1 MAYLRWFYKSWNV
14 LWTFIGVLVLTVAIL
29 IGATF
34 GLMQLQPVKDR
45 IAVELQ
51 KQFNEKYQGVINMGD
66 IRGILPFQLELNNV
80 KVYPDSATFTPVI
93 QTLKV
98 NASLDIWSLF
108 QKRLVVNALQIE
120 EPTAIFDSE
129 SEFSAEQAFILK
141 PTREESSSGE
151 SDFTKEFGIQLII
164 PSVKINDG
172 SLVIRHAFKPGNS
185 FNSADSLQIKDLHMD
200 MFFEFTDEQRF
211 IDMNMVSFNTSEALL
226 NRVEIFGQIYNDDQF
241 LEFNAINLKT
251 GDSSIRFSGEAD
263 GVNVLEGK
271 IAQQLVKAPVS
282 LNVEQLS
289 LEPAY
294 FAELFPSETQISS
307 HLIGSFVA
315 NGKLDSLN
323 ISYAQVGIGDSFA
336 NLNGYLKGLNSPGNL
351 SYGVTID
358 ALILDENELHAFAPM
373 LTKPQLEAITSTR
386 YEGDVTGNGR
396 ELQTTM
402 LATGPRGEVK
412 ISGALKQA
420 EETSVDFTFS
430 TDSLNLGY
438 LFDPRIQKTNLSLN
452 GNFKS
457 SSFDFKTATGG
468 LVIKSGKG
476 MLDSRDFEQVS
487 ILANWQD
494 GFFEPDI
501 RANFGGSIVT
511 TTGWIDLKNEL
522 PEFSLQ
528 GKAGQI
534 QLNELIQNNKMN
546 PVRADIEYDMD
557 LIGHDLNTLY
567 GQVSLDVTQA
577 VAGDDTLGRH
587 QLYLDLNAPDEQNR
601 VLRFTSTAFDATIN
615 GDFNPADLLA
625 LSSQWEQYFGQNFRK
640 ELLFKQVQSK
650 NDSTRIIQN
659 QSFKVN
665 VRLKDLELITHYYPG
680 FPAIASSAKIT
691 STVNISSERLL
702 FNSTFSDTKTQTRAL
717 SADSLTIQATGGF
730 RRDAAFKDF
739 SGLQIQAHAAELGYG
754 TIRAKGVEVYTN
766 LNQDSLHIRN
776 SIEKLANDASF
787 TFEAEGSL
795 SDDALTLY
803 IQTFD
808 LGTNTYRWR
817 NRNIPMLKY
826 QPDEKLVLKNFQFES
841 DSQFVEINGVFSKA
855 LEDSVD
861 YNIGNVDLQK
871 ISDMFGGRISF
882 GGIMDGRFTTR
893 TLTTVPTIQGDVD
906 VETLTLNGSIF
917 GDVEIRSRYNQ
928 DLNRFDTHVS
938 VTTDST
944 KYPNYFA
951 NNDRKGQ
958 QFDIDGYVLA
968 PKEGNFPN
976 VDSLY
981 QFNID
986 FENIDLWILP
996 LIGPKVFKEGAGLAN
1011 GTGLIWGNLDT
1022 YDFNADF
1029 MVGTE
1034 DAAYLRPKFLETYY
1048 YAQGGLSFTR
1058 DRGLTFKDIYLIDP
1072 SGGNAILSGYYDFND
1087 FGLVDSMN
1095 ISLAMDEFQF
1105 LNSSF
1110 DPTVAFYGKAYGSS
1124 TITISGSNLN
1134 PVLRSEQPIV
1144 VTDFSEI
1151 AIPLLE
1157 ETDFNE
1163 DNRFIRFVD
1172 SFDDEDIQK
1181 GSSTHNGR
1189 TRPNKN
1195 NIEALEVLTFAERF
1209 TLDLQFVANN
1219 SMTVQLI
1226 FDPVTGDIVTA
1237 EGTGRLRI
1245 LLEDEQVSMFGRF
1258 DILGGRYQFVSGDI
1272 FTRKFELES
1281 GGSITWEGDPA
1292 NAKLNLNAIYSA
1304 RPDIN
1309 TLSSGGKRDPEN
1321 SQRVPIDLVL
1331 NIGGTITSIENDFYF
1346 RQPNT
1351 FEAQQS
1357 STLSTQLASINRD
1370 EDLKLLQA
1378 ANFMLMGDF
1387 IPVSSTGETQN
1398 NMFGENLS
1406 GSAAVLNP
1414 LISSQVINPLLSN
1427 QVNSLLNSDLSSLD
1441 VDFNLNTYNQVDL
1454 GVALRLYNDKLILR
1468 REGQITGRQSN
1479 IGDLGATYRINKTF
1493 AVTAFHRQDLTF
1505 GTISSTEQSR
1515 QSQDINGLGLEAKV
1529 SFNTWDEFFNR
1540 LVSPFRKLFGNKE
1553 KNQEDITDN
1562 RQGQDPT

>member
-1 MAYLRWFYKSWNV
+1 
-14 LWTFIGVLVLTVAIL
+14 VAIL
-29 IGATF
+29 IGAVF
-34 GLMQLQPVKDR
+34 GAMQLQPVKDR

-51 KQFNEKYQGVINMGD
+51 EQFNKKYEGVISIGD
-66 IRGILPFQLELNNV
+66 IRGILPFQMELYDV
-80 KVYPDSATFTPVI
+80 KVYPDSATFIPVV

-120 EPTAIFDSE
+120 EPTAVFDRKSG
-129 SEFSAEQAFILK
+129 FSAEQAFIVK
-141 PTREESSSGE
+141 PTGEESSAGE
-151 SDFTKEFGIQLII
+151 SDFTKEFGFQLII
-164 PSVKINDG
+164 PSAKINNG
-172 SLVIRHAFKPGNS
+172 YLVIRHAFKPGNS
-185 FNSADSLQIKDLHMD
+185 FVHSDSLQISDLHMD
-200 MFFEFTDEQRF
+200 MFFEFTEEQRF
-211 IDMNMVSFNTSEALL
+211 IDMNEVSFNASEGLL

-241 LEFNAINLKT
+241 LEFNAINLKA
-251 GDSSIRFSGEAD
+251 GNSSIRFSGEAD
-263 GVNVLEGK
+263 GVNVLDGK
-271 IAQQLVKAPVS
+271 LAEQLVKAPLSV
-282 LNVEQLS
+282 NVEKLS

-294 FAELFPSETQISS
+294 FEEVFPSEIHTPS
-307 HLIGSFVA
+307 HFTGSFVA
-315 NGKLDSLN
+315 SGKLDSLQ
-323 ISYAQVGIGDSFA
+323 ISRAQLGLGDSFA
-336 NLNGYLKGLNSPGNL
+336 NLKGYLKGLNSSGSL
-351 SYGVTID
+351 HYGINVD
-358 ALILDENELHAFAPM
+358 ALILGKDEVQAFAPM
-373 LTKPQLEAITSTR
+373 LTSPQLEALTSTR
-386 YEGDVTGNGR
+386 YEG
-396 ELQTTM
+396 ELMGIGQEVQTTM
-402 LATGPRGEVK
+402 LATGPRGEIKV
-412 ISGALKQA
+412 SGSFKQVA
-420 EETSVDFTFS
+420 QTSVDFTFS
-430 TDSLNLGY
+430 TDSLDLGY
-438 LFDPRIQKTNLSLN
+438 LIDSRIQKTNLSLD
-452 GNFKS
+452 GEFKS
-457 SSFDFKTATGG
+457 SSFDFKKAEGG

-476 MLDSRDFEQVS
+476 MLDNRNFEQVS
-487 ILANWQD
+487 ILAKWQD
-494 GFFEPDI
+494 GFIEPNI

-534 QLNELIQNNKMN
+534 QLNKLIQNKNMN
-546 PVRADIEYDMD
+546 PIRADIEYDMD
-557 LIGHDLNTLY
+557 VIGRDLNTLY
-567 GQVSLDVTQA
+567 GQVSLDITQA
-577 VAGDDTLGRH
+577 VAGSDTLDRH
-587 QLYLDLNAPDEQNR
+587 QLYVDINAPDEPNR
-601 VLRFTSTAFDATIN
+601 VLRFTSTAFDANIQ

-625 LSSQWEQYFGQNFRK
+625 LSSQWEQYFEQSLRK
-640 ELLFKQVQSK
+640 ELLFKQVQPQL
-650 NDSTRIIQN
+650 DSSRVIKN
-659 QSFKVN
+659 QSLTVHA
-665 VRLKDLELITHYYPG
+665 RLKNLGLITHYFPG
-680 FPAIASSAKIT
+680 FPVIASGAKIN
-691 STVNISSERLL
+691 STVNVSSERLL
-702 FNSTFSDTKTQTRAL
+702 FNSTFSDTKTA
-717 SADSLTIQATGGF
+717 SGVFNVDSLVIQTTGGF
-730 RRDAAFKDF
+730 RRDAALKDF
-739 SGLQIQAHAAELGYG
+739 SGLQIQAHAAELAYG
-754 TIRAKGVEVYTN
+754 SIQAKGVEINTN
-766 LNQDSLHIRN
+766 LNQDSLHIRS
-776 SIEKLANDASF
+776 SIKKLANDASF
-787 TFEAEGSL
+787 TFQAEGSI
-795 SDDALTLY
+795 SDNALKLY
-803 IQTFD
+803 IETFD
-808 LGTNTYRWR
+808 LGTNTYHWQ

-826 QPDEKLVLKNFQFES
+826 QPDERLVLKNFQFDS

-855 LEDSVD
+855 LEDSVN
-861 YNIGNVDLQK
+861 YNIGNVNLQK
-871 ISDMFGGRISF
+871 ISDMIGGRIGF

-906 VETLTLNGSIF
+906 VEKLTLDGSIF
-917 GDVEIRSRYNQ
+917 GDVEIRSRFNQ
-928 DLNRFDTHVS
+928 ELNRFDTHLS

-944 KYPNYFA
+944 KYPEYFA
-951 NNDRKGQ
+951 NNDRRGQ

-968 PKEGNFPN
+968 PKEGNFPK
-976 VDSLY
+976 VDSLF
-981 QFNID
+981 QFDVD
-986 FENIDLWILP
+986 FKNIDLWILP
-996 LIGPKVFKEGAGLAN
+996 LIGPKVFEEGAGLAT
-1011 GTGLIWGNLDT
+1011 GTGLIWGNLET

-1029 MVGTE
+1029 MVGAE

-1048 YAQGGLSFTR
+1048 YAQGRLSFTR
-1058 DRGLTFKDIYLIDP
+1058 FQGLTFKDIYLIDP
-1072 SGGNAILSGYYDFND
+1072 SGGSAILSGYYNFND
-1087 FGLVDSMN
+1087 FGPVDSMN

-1124 TITISGSNLN
+1124 TVTISGSNLN
-1134 PVLRSEQPIV
+1134 PILRSEQPIV

-1151 AIPLLE
+1151 SIPLLE

-1172 SFDDEDIQK
+1172 SFDEDDIQK
-1181 GSSTHNGR
+1181 GTQTPNGR
-1189 TRPNKN
+1189 NRPKSND
-1195 NIEALEVLTFAERF
+1195 IEAQQDLTFAERF

-1219 SMTVQLI
+1219 PMTVQLI

-1272 FTRKFELES
+1272 FTRKFKLES
-1281 GGSITWEGDPA
+1281 GGTITWEGDPA
-1292 NAKLNLNAIYSA
+1292 NAKLDLNAIYSA

-1346 RQPNT
+1346 RLPNT
-1351 FEAQQS
+1351 FESQQN

-1370 EDLKLLQA
+1370 DDLKLLQA

-1387 IPVSSTGETQN
+1387 IPVSSTGEAQN
-1398 NMFGENLS
+1398 NLFGDNLS

-1505 GTISSTEQSR
+1505 GTISSTEQSQ

-1540 LVSPFRKLFGNKE
+1540 LFSPFRKFFGKKD
-1553 KNQEDITDN
+1553 KNQEDLTEN
-1562 RQGQDPT
+1562 RPGQDPT